1 MKKIVLMMKFY
12 LVFTFLGV
20 LNVIAGS
27 AYSQENLKLNLKEV
41 SLMTLFREI
50 QKQTG
55 IDFVYNEEQCRDFGK
70 VSVEISDGTVEQL
83 LQQVFDSS
91 KLTYRFENG
100 VIMIKALDEMRP
112 QEQKVQISGS
122 VVDTKGQPL
131 PGVTI
136 LLKGTTVGCVTD
148 SEGNF
153 RLELPM
159 RENIVLSFSFVGMK
173 TIEVAY
179 SGQKEMK
186 VVLEE
191 EITEM
196 EQVNVISTGYYDI
209 DKSKM
214 TGAVEVVTAREI
226 AGKGY
231 TSIDEVL
238 RGTLAGVSVM
248 NVSGRPGAQ
257 AQIRIRG
264 VNSLTGNMEPM
275 WIVDGMPMQGN
286 LPTSVGVGATDLE
299 NTVLTSGI
307 GNISPDDV
315 ESITILKDA
324 AAAAIYGSRAANGV
338 IVIKT
343 KRGRVGK
350 SYINVQSSF
359 AISEAPKN
367 RLEMMNSEEKI
378 AFERSL
384 YEDFPNATLRGRAS
398 LLYKGIDEGTISRAD
413 AMAELE
419 NMRQINTDW
428 FDEIFR
434 VALNHKHVVTLS
446 GGSETTQFYS
456 SINYSN
462 EQGVIPNNDYKH
474 FGATLKLTHDFNRNL
489 RILFDVSSSLRT
501 EKSSASAVNPLY
513 YATFANP
520 YERPYDENGNYAYD
534 YSYEPELSKV
544 KDGYMYDFNMLKD
557 LRENT
562 AKTKYGSNQVNL
574 QLEWKL
580 FEGFMYSLAGTVSN
594 TSSYT
599 RKEIAPGSYTSK
611 VKSWILDLYSE
622 NEIPDNLNL
631 GALQENTSRSFGW
644 TVRNQI
650 KYARE
655 LKEDHFVNIVVGH
668 EVSAVESN
676 SFMQYSPQYDVD
688 KGLIGYPNLDGVNAG
703 DLDLD
708 RLHETSKGQDR
719 SVSVF
724 ATASYSYKDR
734 YVVAGSS
741 RWDGADIIGTDNRF
755 SPLWNVSLKW
765 NMHEE
770 NFMKSCRF
778 VNVLSLRGSYGF
790 TGSIDRNAY
799 PFTLMTYGSLR
810 YYDGIQLPID
820 VMPGNPSVKWQKKED
835 RSIGLDFSL
844 FNYRING
851 TVNYYCNDVNNLLG
865 DKKIP
870 YSTGRGSVV
879 ANLSS
884 LRNSGWEFSLNTVNI
899 DHENFRWTTSFNIAL
914 NDNKITDAFYEKI
927 SDLYTIRRKYQI
939 EGYPVNAWFGF
950 KTAGINP
957 QTGEYMIYTDAKDED
972 GHPKGYPYGNG
983 YIADGSTYSTENAYY
998 LGEAEPPISG
1008 GFGTTL
1014 TYKRLSLNAQF
1025 AFMTGHKIE
1034 SFKSYNGSL
1043 MNASRLNQLKTEA
1056 NRWRKPGDITNVPK
1070 YTTSTT
1076 TLSLLEITDDKLEDG
1091 SYLKCNLISLGY
1103 NLPSNL
1109 CQKLGLSQLRCTF
1122 NVHNLFT
1129 WTKYRGIDPE
1139 TLGAFGYPSAK
1150 KYMFTLNLGIYK

>member
-70 VSVEISDGTVEQL
+70 VSVEISDGMVEQL

-983 YIADGSTYSTENAYY
+983 YIA
-998 LGEAEPPISG
+998 G
-1008 GFGTTL
+1008 GVL
-1014 TYKRLSLNAQF
+1014 IRRKMLIIWEKRNHRFPEDSV
-1025 AFMTGHKIE
+1025 
-1034 SFKSYNGSL
+1034 
-1043 MNASRLNQLKTEA
+1043 RL
-1056 NRWRKPGDITNVPK
+1056 
-1070 YTTSTT
+1070 
-1076 TLSLLEITDDKLEDG
+1076 
-1091 SYLKCNLISLGY
+1091 
-1103 NLPSNL
+1103 
-1109 CQKLGLSQLRCTF
+1109 
-1122 NVHNLFT
+1122 
-1129 WTKYRGIDPE
+1129 
-1139 TLGAFGYPSAK
+1139 
-1150 KYMFTLNLGIYK
+1150 

>member
-70 VSVEISDGTVEQL
+70 VSVEISDGMVEQL

-724 ATASYSYKDR
+724 AT
-734 YVVAGSS
+734 
-741 RWDGADIIGTDNRF
+741 GADIIGTDNRF

-1025 AFMTGHKIE
+1025 AFMTGHKIK

-1070 YTTSTT
+1070 YTTSTA

-1150 KYMFTLNLGIYK
+1150 KYMFTLNLGI

>member
-70 VSVEISDGTVEQL
+70 VSVEISDGMVEQL

-899 DHENFRWTTSFNIAL
+899 DHENFRWTTSFIIAL

-1025 AFMTGHKIE
+1025 AFMTGHKIK

-1070 YTTSTT
+1070 YTTSTA

-1150 KYMFTLNLGIYK
+1150 KYMFTLNLGI

>member
-70 VSVEISDGTVEQL
+70 VSVEISDGMVEQL

-324 AAAAIYGSRAANGV
+324 AAAAIYGSRAANGG

-343 KRGRVGK
+343 KRGRGGK

-1070 YTTSTT
+1070 YTTSTA

-1150 KYMFTLNLGIYK
+1150 KYMFTLNLGI

>member
-70 VSVEISDGTVEQL
+70 VSVEISDGMVEQL

-231 TSIDEVL
+231 TTIDEVL

-574 QLEWKL
+574 QLE
-580 FEGFMYSLAGTVSN
+580 
-594 TSSYT
+594 
-599 RKEIAPGSYTSK
+599 
-611 VKSWILDLYSE
+611 
-622 NEIPDNLNL
+622 
-631 GALQENTSRSFGW
+631 
-644 TVRNQI
+644 
-650 KYARE
+650 
-655 LKEDHFVNIVVGH
+655 
-668 EVSAVESN
+668 
-676 SFMQYSPQYDVD
+676 
-688 KGLIGYPNLDGVNAG
+688 
-703 DLDLD
+703 
-708 RLHETSKGQDR
+708 
-719 SVSVF
+719 
-724 ATASYSYKDR
+724 
-734 YVVAGSS
+734 
-741 RWDGADIIGTDNRF
+741 
-755 SPLWNVSLKW
+755 
-765 NMHEE
+765 
-770 NFMKSCRF
+770 
-778 VNVLSLRGSYGF
+778 
-790 TGSIDRNAY
+790 
-799 PFTLMTYGSLR
+799 
-810 YYDGIQLPID
+810 
-820 VMPGNPSVKWQKKED
+820 
-835 RSIGLDFSL
+835 
-844 FNYRING
+844 
-851 TVNYYCNDVNNLLG
+851 
-865 DKKIP
+865 
-870 YSTGRGSVV
+870 
-879 ANLSS
+879 
-884 LRNSGWEFSLNTVNI
+884 
-899 DHENFRWTTSFNIAL
+899 
-914 NDNKITDAFYEKI
+914 
-927 SDLYTIRRKYQI
+927 
-939 EGYPVNAWFGF
+939 
-950 KTAGINP
+950 
-957 QTGEYMIYTDAKDED
+957 
-972 GHPKGYPYGNG
+972 
-983 YIADGSTYSTENAYY
+983 
-998 LGEAEPPISG
+998 
-1008 GFGTTL
+1008 
-1014 TYKRLSLNAQF
+1014 
-1025 AFMTGHKIE
+1025 
-1034 SFKSYNGSL
+1034 
-1043 MNASRLNQLKTEA
+1043 
-1056 NRWRKPGDITNVPK
+1056 
-1070 YTTSTT
+1070 
-1076 TLSLLEITDDKLEDG
+1076 
-1091 SYLKCNLISLGY
+1091 
-1103 NLPSNL
+1103 
-1109 CQKLGLSQLRCTF
+1109 
-1122 NVHNLFT
+1122 
-1129 WTKYRGIDPE
+1129 
-1139 TLGAFGYPSAK
+1139 
-1150 KYMFTLNLGIYK
+1150 

>member
-1 MKKIVLMMKFY
+1 MKKIVLMMKVY

-70 VSVEISDGTVEQL
+70 VSVEISDGMVEQL

-957 QTGEYMIYTDAKDED
+957 QTGEY
-972 GHPKGYPYGNG
+972 
-983 YIADGSTYSTENAYY
+983 
-998 LGEAEPPISG
+998 
-1008 GFGTTL
+1008 
-1014 TYKRLSLNAQF
+1014 LSLI
-1025 AFMTGHKIE
+1025 HI
-1034 SFKSYNGSL
+1034 
-1043 MNASRLNQLKTEA
+1043 
-1056 NRWRKPGDITNVPK
+1056 
-1070 YTTSTT
+1070 
-1076 TLSLLEITDDKLEDG
+1076 
-1091 SYLKCNLISLGY
+1091 
-1103 NLPSNL
+1103 
-1109 CQKLGLSQLRCTF
+1109 
-1122 NVHNLFT
+1122 
-1129 WTKYRGIDPE
+1129 
-1139 TLGAFGYPSAK
+1139 
-1150 KYMFTLNLGIYK
+1150 

>member
-70 VSVEISDGTVEQL
+70 VSVEISDGMVEQL

-562 AKTKYGSNQVNL
+562 AKTKYGSTQVNL

-1025 AFMTGHKIE
+1025 AFMTGHKIK

-1070 YTTSTT
+1070 YTTSTA

-1150 KYMFTLNLGIYK
+1150 KYMFTLNLGI

>member
-70 VSVEISDGTVEQL
+70 VSVEISDGMVEQL

-1025 AFMTGHKIE
+1025 AFMTGHKIK

-1070 YTTSTT
+1070 YTTSTA
-1076 TLSLLEITDDKLEDG
+1076 TLSLEITDDKLEDG

-1150 KYMFTLNLGIYK
+1150 KYMFTLNLGI

>member
-70 VSVEISDGTVEQL
+70 VSVEISDGMVEQL

-324 AAAAIYGSRAANGV
+324 TAAAIYGARAANGV

-1150 KYMFTLNLGIYK
+1150 KYMFTLNLGI

>member
-70 VSVEISDGTVEQL
+70 VSVEISDGMVEQL

-324 AAAAIYGSRAANGV
+324 AAASIYGSRAANGV

-1025 AFMTGHKIE
+1025 AFMTGHKIK

-1070 YTTSTT
+1070 YTTSTA

-1150 KYMFTLNLGIYK
+1150 KYMFTLNLGI

>member
-70 VSVEISDGTVEQL
+70 VSVEISDGMVEQL

-1025 AFMTGHKIE
+1025 AFMTGHKIK

-1070 YTTSTT
+1070 YTTSTA

-1150 KYMFTLNLGIYK
+1150 NYMFTLNLGI

>member
-70 VSVEISDGTVEQL
+70 VSVEISDGMVEQL

-264 VNSLTGNMEPM
+264 VNSLTGNIEPM

-1025 AFMTGHKIE
+1025 AFMTGHKIK

-1070 YTTSTT
+1070 YTTSTA

-1150 KYMFTLNLGIYK
+1150 KYMFTLNLGI

>member
-1 MKKIVLMMKFY
+1 
-12 LVFTFLGV
+12 
-20 LNVIAGS
+20 
-27 AYSQENLKLNLKEV
+27 
-41 SLMTLFREI
+41 
-50 QKQTG
+50 
-55 IDFVYNEEQCRDFGK
+55 
-70 VSVEISDGTVEQL
+70 
-83 LQQVFDSS
+83 
-91 KLTYRFENG
+91 
-100 VIMIKALDEMRP
+100 MIKALDEMRP

-384 YEDFPNATLRGRAS
+384 YEDFPKATLRGRAS
-398 LLYKGIDEGTISRAD
+398 LLYKGIDEGAISRAD

-456 SINYSN
+456 SINY
-462 EQGVIPNNDYKH
+462 
-474 FGATLKLTHDFNRNL
+474 
-489 RILFDVSSSLRT
+489 
-501 EKSSASAVNPLY
+501 
-513 YATFANP
+513 
-520 YERPYDENGNYAYD
+520 
-534 YSYEPELSKV
+534 
-544 KDGYMYDFNMLKD
+544 
-557 LRENT
+557 
-562 AKTKYGSNQVNL
+562 
-574 QLEWKL
+574 
-580 FEGFMYSLAGTVSN
+580 
-594 TSSYT
+594 
-599 RKEIAPGSYTSK
+599 
-611 VKSWILDLYSE
+611 
-622 NEIPDNLNL
+622 
-631 GALQENTSRSFGW
+631 
-644 TVRNQI
+644 
-650 KYARE
+650 
-655 LKEDHFVNIVVGH
+655 
-668 EVSAVESN
+668 
-676 SFMQYSPQYDVD
+676 
-688 KGLIGYPNLDGVNAG
+688 
-703 DLDLD
+703 
-708 RLHETSKGQDR
+708 
-719 SVSVF
+719 
-724 ATASYSYKDR
+724 
-734 YVVAGSS
+734 
-741 RWDGADIIGTDNRF
+741 
-755 SPLWNVSLKW
+755 
-765 NMHEE
+765 
-770 NFMKSCRF
+770 
-778 VNVLSLRGSYGF
+778 
-790 TGSIDRNAY
+790 
-799 PFTLMTYGSLR
+799 
-810 YYDGIQLPID
+810 
-820 VMPGNPSVKWQKKED
+820 
-835 RSIGLDFSL
+835 
-844 FNYRING
+844 
-851 TVNYYCNDVNNLLG
+851 
-865 DKKIP
+865 
-870 YSTGRGSVV
+870 
-879 ANLSS
+879 
-884 LRNSGWEFSLNTVNI
+884 
-899 DHENFRWTTSFNIAL
+899 
-914 NDNKITDAFYEKI
+914 
-927 SDLYTIRRKYQI
+927 
-939 EGYPVNAWFGF
+939 
-950 KTAGINP
+950 
-957 QTGEYMIYTDAKDED
+957 
-972 GHPKGYPYGNG
+972 
-983 YIADGSTYSTENAYY
+983 
-998 LGEAEPPISG
+998 
-1008 GFGTTL
+1008 
-1014 TYKRLSLNAQF
+1014 
-1025 AFMTGHKIE
+1025 
-1034 SFKSYNGSL
+1034 
-1043 MNASRLNQLKTEA
+1043 
-1056 NRWRKPGDITNVPK
+1056 
-1070 YTTSTT
+1070 
-1076 TLSLLEITDDKLEDG
+1076 
-1091 SYLKCNLISLGY
+1091 
-1103 NLPSNL
+1103 
-1109 CQKLGLSQLRCTF
+1109 
-1122 NVHNLFT
+1122 
-1129 WTKYRGIDPE
+1129 
-1139 TLGAFGYPSAK
+1139 
-1150 KYMFTLNLGIYK
+1150 

>member
-70 VSVEISDGTVEQL
+70 VSVEISDGMVEQL

-580 FEGFMYSLAGTVSN
+580 FEGFMYSLAGSVSN

-1025 AFMTGHKIE
+1025 AFMTGHKIK

-1070 YTTSTT
+1070 YTTSTA

-1150 KYMFTLNLGIYK
+1150 KYMFTLNLGI

>member
-70 VSVEISDGTVEQL
+70 VSVEISDGMVEQL

-820 VMPGNPSVKWQKKED
+820 VMPGNPSVKWRKKED

-972 GHPKGYPYGNG
+972 GHSKGYPYGNG

-1025 AFMTGHKIE
+1025 AFMTGHKIK

-1070 YTTSTT
+1070 YTTSTA

-1150 KYMFTLNLGIYK
+1150 KYMFTLNLGI

>member
-70 VSVEISDGTVEQL
+70 VSVEISDGMVEQL

-622 NEIPDNLNL
+622 HEIPDHLNL

-1025 AFMTGHKIE
+1025 AFMTGHKIK

-1070 YTTSTT
+1070 YTTSTA

-1150 KYMFTLNLGIYK
+1150 KYMFTLNLGI

>member
-70 VSVEISDGTVEQL
+70 VSVEISDGMVEQL

-544 KDGYMYDFNMLKD
+544 KDGYMYDFNML
-557 LRENT
+557 R
-562 AKTKYGSNQVNL
+562 
-574 QLEWKL
+574 
-580 FEGFMYSLAGTVSN
+580 
-594 TSSYT
+594 
-599 RKEIAPGSYTSK
+599 
-611 VKSWILDLYSE
+611 
-622 NEIPDNLNL
+622 
-631 GALQENTSRSFGW
+631 
-644 TVRNQI
+644 
-650 KYARE
+650 
-655 LKEDHFVNIVVGH
+655 
-668 EVSAVESN
+668 
-676 SFMQYSPQYDVD
+676 
-688 KGLIGYPNLDGVNAG
+688 
-703 DLDLD
+703 
-708 RLHETSKGQDR
+708 
-719 SVSVF
+719 
-724 ATASYSYKDR
+724 
-734 YVVAGSS
+734 
-741 RWDGADIIGTDNRF
+741 
-755 SPLWNVSLKW
+755 
-765 NMHEE
+765 
-770 NFMKSCRF
+770 
-778 VNVLSLRGSYGF
+778 
-790 TGSIDRNAY
+790 
-799 PFTLMTYGSLR
+799 
-810 YYDGIQLPID
+810 
-820 VMPGNPSVKWQKKED
+820 
-835 RSIGLDFSL
+835 
-844 FNYRING
+844 
-851 TVNYYCNDVNNLLG
+851 
-865 DKKIP
+865 
-870 YSTGRGSVV
+870 
-879 ANLSS
+879 
-884 LRNSGWEFSLNTVNI
+884 
-899 DHENFRWTTSFNIAL
+899 
-914 NDNKITDAFYEKI
+914 
-927 SDLYTIRRKYQI
+927 
-939 EGYPVNAWFGF
+939 
-950 KTAGINP
+950 
-957 QTGEYMIYTDAKDED
+957 
-972 GHPKGYPYGNG
+972 
-983 YIADGSTYSTENAYY
+983 
-998 LGEAEPPISG
+998 
-1008 GFGTTL
+1008 
-1014 TYKRLSLNAQF
+1014 
-1025 AFMTGHKIE
+1025 
-1034 SFKSYNGSL
+1034 
-1043 MNASRLNQLKTEA
+1043 
-1056 NRWRKPGDITNVPK
+1056 
-1070 YTTSTT
+1070 
-1076 TLSLLEITDDKLEDG
+1076 
-1091 SYLKCNLISLGY
+1091 
-1103 NLPSNL
+1103 
-1109 CQKLGLSQLRCTF
+1109 
-1122 NVHNLFT
+1122 
-1129 WTKYRGIDPE
+1129 
-1139 TLGAFGYPSAK
+1139 
-1150 KYMFTLNLGIYK
+1150 

>member
-70 VSVEISDGTVEQL
+70 VSVEISDGMVEQL

-100 VIMIKALDEMRP
+100 VIIIKALDEMRP

-1025 AFMTGHKIE
+1025 AFMTGHKIK

-1070 YTTSTT
+1070 YTTSTA

-1150 KYMFTLNLGIYK
+1150 KYMFTLNLGI

>member
-70 VSVEISDGTVEQL
+70 VSVEISDGMVEQL

-159 RENIVLSFSFVGMK
+159 RENSVLSFSFVGMK

-1025 AFMTGHKIE
+1025 AFMTGHKIK

-1070 YTTSTT
+1070 YTTSTA

-1150 KYMFTLNLGIYK
+1150 KYMFTLNLGI

>member
-1 MKKIVLMMKFY
+1 MNKIVLMMKFY

-70 VSVEISDGTVEQL
+70 VSVEISDGMVEQL

-1025 AFMTGHKIE
+1025 AFMTGHKIK

-1070 YTTSTT
+1070 YTTSTA

-1150 KYMFTLNLGIYK
+1150 KYMFTLNLGI

>member
-70 VSVEISDGTVEQL
+70 VSVEISDGRVEQL

-1025 AFMTGHKIE
+1025 AFMTGHKIK

-1070 YTTSTT
+1070 YTTSTA

-1150 KYMFTLNLGIYK
+1150 KYMFTLNLGI

>member
-70 VSVEISDGTVEQL
+70 VSVEISDGMVEQL

-238 RGTLAGVSVM
+238 RGPLAGVSVM

-1025 AFMTGHKIE
+1025 AFMTGHKIK

-1070 YTTSTT
+1070 YTTSTA

-1150 KYMFTLNLGIYK
+1150 KYMFTLNLGI

>member
-70 VSVEISDGTVEQL
+70 VSVEISDGMVEQL

-378 AFERSL
+378 AFERIL

-1025 AFMTGHKIE
+1025 AFMTGHKIK

-1070 YTTSTT
+1070 YTTSTA

-1150 KYMFTLNLGIYK
+1150 KYMFTLNLGI

>member
-1 MKKIVLMMKFY
+1 
-12 LVFTFLGV
+12 
-20 LNVIAGS
+20 
-27 AYSQENLKLNLKEV
+27 
-41 SLMTLFREI
+41 MTLFREI

-70 VSVEISDGTVEQL
+70 VSVEISDGMVEQL

-315 ESITILKDA
+315 ESITILKDE

-1025 AFMTGHKIE
+1025 AFMTGHKIK

-1070 YTTSTT
+1070 YTTSTA

-1150 KYMFTLNLGIYK
+1150 KYMFTLNLGI

>member
-70 VSVEISDGTVEQL
+70 VSVEISDGMVEQL

-851 TVNYYCNDVNNLLG
+851 TVNYYCNDVNNLSG

-1025 AFMTGHKIE
+1025 AFMTGHKIK

-1070 YTTSTT
+1070 YTTSTA

-1150 KYMFTLNLGIYK
+1150 KYMFTLNLGI

>member
-55 IDFVYNEEQCRDFGK
+55 IDFVYYEEQCRDFGK
-70 VSVEISDGTVEQL
+70 VSVEISDGMVEQL

-1025 AFMTGHKIE
+1025 AFMTGHKIK

-1070 YTTSTT
+1070 YTTSTA

-1150 KYMFTLNLGIYK
+1150 KYMFTLNLGI

>member
-70 VSVEISDGTVEQL
+70 VSVEISDGMVEQL

-1070 YTTSTT
+1070 YTTSTA

-1150 KYMFTLNLGIYK
+1150 KYMFTLNLGI

>member
-1150 KYMFTLNLGIYK
+1150 KYMFTLNLGI

>member
-70 VSVEISDGTVEQL
+70 VSVEISDGMVEQL

-599 RKEIAPGSYTSK
+599 RKEIAPG
-611 VKSWILDLYSE
+611 V
-622 NEIPDNLNL
+622 IP
-631 GALQENTSRSFGW
+631 
-644 TVRNQI
+644 VR
-650 KYARE
+650 
-655 LKEDHFVNIVVGH
+655 
-668 EVSAVESN
+668 
-676 SFMQYSPQYDVD
+676 
-688 KGLIGYPNLDGVNAG
+688 
-703 DLDLD
+703 
-708 RLHETSKGQDR
+708 
-719 SVSVF
+719 
-724 ATASYSYKDR
+724 
-734 YVVAGSS
+734 
-741 RWDGADIIGTDNRF
+741 
-755 SPLWNVSLKW
+755 
-765 NMHEE
+765 
-770 NFMKSCRF
+770 
-778 VNVLSLRGSYGF
+778 
-790 TGSIDRNAY
+790 
-799 PFTLMTYGSLR
+799 
-810 YYDGIQLPID
+810 
-820 VMPGNPSVKWQKKED
+820 
-835 RSIGLDFSL
+835 
-844 FNYRING
+844 
-851 TVNYYCNDVNNLLG
+851 
-865 DKKIP
+865 
-870 YSTGRGSVV
+870 
-879 ANLSS
+879 
-884 LRNSGWEFSLNTVNI
+884 
-899 DHENFRWTTSFNIAL
+899 
-914 NDNKITDAFYEKI
+914 
-927 SDLYTIRRKYQI
+927 
-939 EGYPVNAWFGF
+939 
-950 KTAGINP
+950 
-957 QTGEYMIYTDAKDED
+957 
-972 GHPKGYPYGNG
+972 
-983 YIADGSTYSTENAYY
+983 
-998 LGEAEPPISG
+998 
-1008 GFGTTL
+1008 
-1014 TYKRLSLNAQF
+1014 
-1025 AFMTGHKIE
+1025 
-1034 SFKSYNGSL
+1034 
-1043 MNASRLNQLKTEA
+1043 
-1056 NRWRKPGDITNVPK
+1056 
-1070 YTTSTT
+1070 
-1076 TLSLLEITDDKLEDG
+1076 
-1091 SYLKCNLISLGY
+1091 
-1103 NLPSNL
+1103 
-1109 CQKLGLSQLRCTF
+1109 
-1122 NVHNLFT
+1122 
-1129 WTKYRGIDPE
+1129 
-1139 TLGAFGYPSAK
+1139 
-1150 KYMFTLNLGIYK
+1150 

>member
-70 VSVEISDGTVEQL
+70 VSVEISDGMVEQL

-957 QTGEYMIYTDAKDED
+957 QTGDYMIYTDAKDED

-1025 AFMTGHKIE
+1025 AFMTGHKIK

-1070 YTTSTT
+1070 YTTSTA

-1150 KYMFTLNLGIYK
+1150 KYMFTLNLGI

>member
-70 VSVEISDGTVEQL
+70 VSVEISDGMVEQL

-741 RWDGADIIGTDNRF
+741 RWDGADMIGTDNRF

-1025 AFMTGHKIE
+1025 AFMTGHKIK

-1070 YTTSTT
+1070 YTTSTA

-1150 KYMFTLNLGIYK
+1150 KYMFTLNLGI

>member
-70 VSVEISDGTVEQL
+70 VSVEISDGMVEQL

-927 SDLYTIRRKYQI
+927 SDLYTIHRKYQI

-1025 AFMTGHKIE
+1025 AFMTGHKIK

-1070 YTTSTT
+1070 YTTSTA

-1150 KYMFTLNLGIYK
+1150 KYMFTLNLGI

>member
-70 VSVEISDGTVEQL
+70 VSVEISDGMVEQL

-214 TGAVEVVTAREI
+214 TGAVEVETAREI

-1025 AFMTGHKIE
+1025 AFMTGHKIK

-1070 YTTSTT
+1070 YTTSTA

-1150 KYMFTLNLGIYK
+1150 KYMFTLNLGI

>member
-70 VSVEISDGTVEQL
+70 VSVEISDGMVEQL

-650 KYARE
+650 KSARE

-844 FNYRING
+844 FNNRING

-972 GHPKGYPYGNG
+972 GHPQGYPYGNG

-1025 AFMTGHKIE
+1025 AFMTGHKIK

-1070 YTTSTT
+1070 YTTSTA

-1150 KYMFTLNLGIYK
+1150 KYMFTLNLGI

>member
-70 VSVEISDGTVEQL
+70 VSVEISDGMVEQL

-275 WIVDGMPMQGN
+275 WIVDGMPMQGT

-1025 AFMTGHKIE
+1025 AFMTGHKIK

-1070 YTTSTT
+1070 YTTSTA

-1150 KYMFTLNLGIYK
+1150 KYMFTLNLGI

>member
-70 VSVEISDGTVEQL
+70 VSVEISDGMVEQL

-765 NMHEE
+765 NMHDE

-1025 AFMTGHKIE
+1025 AFMTGHKIK

-1070 YTTSTT
+1070 YTTSTA

-1150 KYMFTLNLGIYK
+1150 KYMFTLNLGI

>member
-70 VSVEISDGTVEQL
+70 VSVEISDGMVEQL

-324 AAAAIYGSRAANGV
+324 AAAAIYGSRAANGG

-1025 AFMTGHKIE
+1025 AFMTGHKIK

-1070 YTTSTT
+1070 YTTSTA

-1150 KYMFTLNLGIYK
+1150 KYMFTLNLGI